1 MNSGSGKTDIIE
13 IFTADAGEHLQT
25 INDDLLA
32 LEQNKEDLHLVDKI
46 FRDVHAIKG
55 SAGMV
60 GFSVVSQF
68 SHKIEDL
75 LAKIRDHKL
84 NLSESII
91 DLLFHAVD
99 MLTHQVENIS
109 HGQKEEDTILAM
121 FDDLYAETLI
131 SAEMSEDQEISRKK
145 APPSPPVAAK
155 MDATLKVEPISRE
168 KTPPSPPVAA
178 PSAETKRS
186 ETELAEL
193 YTRQELFDKAV
204 AIYHKILR
212 DDPSNKTIRQIL
224 EETVAL
230 QAYVKEIASST
241 TSRRIE
247 H

>member
-1 MNSGSGKTDIIE
+1 MISKSGNTDIIE
-13 IFTADAGEHLQT
+13 IFIADAGEHLQT

-55 SAGMV
+55 SAGMI

-68 SHKIEDL
+68 AHKIEDL

-84 NLSESII
+84 NLSESVI
-91 DLLFHAVD
+91 DLLFHAAD

-121 FDDLYAETLI
+121 FDDLYAAALI
-131 SAEMSEDQEISRKK
+131 SAEMSEDQE
-145 APPSPPVAAK
+145 AF
-155 MDATLKVEPISRE
+155 RE
-168 KTPPSPPVAA
+168 KAPPSPPVAA

-193 YTRQELFDKAV
+193 YIRQELFDKAV

-212 DDPSNKTIRQIL
+212 DDPSNKTVRQIL

-230 QAYVKEIASST
+230 QAYVKEMASST

-247 H
+247 HWWDWFDWSTLIFLKIC

>member
-84 NLSESII
+84 NLSESVI
-91 DLLFHAVD
+91 DLLFHADRVFPVREHARRR
-99 MLTHQVENIS
+99 TEKSRVRTKH
-109 HGQKEEDTILAM
+109 HG
-121 FDDLYAETLI
+121 
-131 SAEMSEDQEISRKK
+131 
-145 APPSPPVAAK
+145 
-155 MDATLKVEPISRE
+155 
-168 KTPPSPPVAA
+168 
-178 PSAETKRS
+178 
-186 ETELAEL
+186 
-193 YTRQELFDKAV
+193 
-204 AIYHKILR
+204 
-212 DDPSNKTIRQIL
+212 
-224 EETVAL
+224 
-230 QAYVKEIASST
+230 
-241 TSRRIE
+241 
-247 H
+247 

>member
-1 MNSGSGKTDIIE
+1 MNSGSDNTDIVE
-13 IFTADAGEHLQT
+13 IFIADAGEHLQT

-32 LEQNKEDLHLVDKI
+32 LEQNKEDLHLVDRI

-55 SAGMV
+55 SAGMI

-75 LAKIRDHKL
+75 LAKIRDQKL
-84 NLSESII
+84 NPSESVI

-99 MLTHQVENIS
+99 MLAHQVENIS

-121 FDDLYAETLI
+121 FDDLYAEALI
-131 SAEMSEDQEISRKK
+131 SVEMSEGQEVSRKK
-145 APPSPPVAAK
+145 APPSPPVA
-155 MDATLKVEPISRE
+155 E
-168 KTPPSPPVAA
+168 
-178 PSAETKRS
+178 PSAKTKHS

-193 YTRQELFDKAV
+193 YIRQELFDKAV
-204 AIYHKILR
+204 GIYRKILH

-241 TSRRIE
+241 TSS
-247 H
+247 